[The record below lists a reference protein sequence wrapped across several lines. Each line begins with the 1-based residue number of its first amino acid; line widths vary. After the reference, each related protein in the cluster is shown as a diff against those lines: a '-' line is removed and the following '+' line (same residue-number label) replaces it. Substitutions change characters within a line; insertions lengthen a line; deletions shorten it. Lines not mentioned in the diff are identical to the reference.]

1 MKSCPGCEFLIDDA
15 LDTCEFCAADPGY
28 AAKLKGFTTK
38 TVVGALADSDVEVSG
53 SVGLLER
60 PVPSAVNWEETDVTP
75 KEKPGPSLL
84 NSNSKSSTID
94 DLVEI
99 RRSRKP
105 VSLPVVGGVIGLI
118 LLAVAAASVLGHG
131 PLAGEFAKLGLTT
144 IRSEVLPSD
153 WVISDDVA
161 GTFTVEMPVGAEV
174 VFEALD
180 PKGVAPGGLVGAKT
194 TGDKG
199 AYVFAGSS
207 DLGLGSAGL
216 KAMDSETGL
225 AELTARYGELR
236 IPGKM
241 TVNRSLL
248 LANGHANDSV
258 WVSRNSD
265 GTATETRMRTIMTGD
280 RIYQLITAGPDSAAK
295 ELDAAHR
302 RLIGSFVINPQ

>member
-38 TVVGALADSDVEVSG
+38 TVVGALADSDVGVSG
-53 SVGLLER
+53 TVGLLER
-60 PVPSAVNWEETDVTP
+60 PVPSAVNWEETDITP
-75 KEKPGPSLL
+75 REKPGPSLL
-84 NSNSKSSTID
+84 DSNAKGPKID
-94 DLVEI
+94 DLVEV

-105 VSLPVVGGVIGLI
+105 VPLPVVGAVLGVALV
-118 LLAVAAASVLGHG
+118 AVAIASVLGYG

-144 IRSEVLPSD
+144 IRSEVLPAD
-153 WVISDDVA
+153 WVSSDDIA
-161 GTFTVEMPVGAEV
+161 GTFTVEMPAGAEV
-174 VFEALD
+174 VFEGLD

-199 AYVFAGSS
+199 AYVFAGST
-207 DLGLGSAGL
+207 DLGLGPAEL

-248 LANGHANDSV
+248 LANGHGNDSV

-265 GTATETRMRTIMTGD
+265 GTTTEPRMRTILVGD
-280 RIYQLITAGPDSAAK
+280 RIYELITAGPDSAAK